1 MKKIRFVH
9 QLGNTDCSLACLAM
23 LFRYYNTKVSLSL
36 LAAENMTG
44 RDGLSLTEL
53 KQIVEKYHFEFKAYK
68 TGYNEKNIVDNLPV
82 MICSKQNHFVLI
94 EKKVGNNYK
103 IVDPDKGRGSI
114 SQEIL
119 EREYLDLIV
128 AINPQ
133 YTGKQEYKEPK
144 IKISIP
150 RKNVLL
156 NIFLTLV
163 LEMLMLGVPQITGRI
178 IDDINSNCD
187 YKIMMYAICAT
198 CVAYTYFTLS
208 LFRKWIILYMQLNF
222 YKKIIN
228 ELISKI
234 FSIDLAFFQ
243 SHMTGD
249 IVNRFNTVNSVND
262 FVSNI
267 VITFLIDFVTAI
279 VCGIAMASM
288 NPILFLIIILIAVIQ
303 AFLINI
309 IRKKITLDTQLYL
322 GEQSKIQ
329 GDLVDLVS
337 NLVQIKCMGIDLHIK
352 KSLVSSYADNTQTL
366 LRKEKWSDLLECV
379 ISTISLVTSLII
391 YIIGGFFVAR
401 KTSTIGELVQFVSLS
416 AFFISPIKSLSIYL
430 PQFSTVKGMIDR
442 IKEMLFYKELKSKGE
457 VEVEQFKSLELKN
470 VYFGYTNKDKL
481 LKNINI
487 SVKTGDKIAIVG
499 PSGSGKTSIT
509 KLMMNIFNTY
519 EGKVLINDIEIDEIN
534 RESFYKK
541 LAVVTQLPVAFNDT
555 IRKNI
560 DPAEI
565 LQDKDVY
572 DALKQAEL
580 FDEVM
585 CFPLKLNTKI
595 GENGQNISGGQKQ
608 RIAIARALAT
618 KPSII
623 IFDEGTSNLDAVTE
637 KKIFCNLNSRGI
649 TQVIISHRLSAIKD
663 ADCIYVIKDGQIT
676 EAGKHADLI
685 EKKGVYYQNYS
696 NYS

>member
-9 QLGNTDCSLACLAM
+9 QLGNTDCGLACLVM
-23 LFRYYNTKVSLSL
+23 LFRYYNTKISLSL

-44 RDGLSLTEL
+44 RDGLSLNEL
-53 KQIVEKYHFEFKAYK
+53 KQIAERYHFEFKAYK
-68 TGYNEKNIVDNLPV
+68 TGYSDKNIVDNLPV

-103 IVDPDKGRGSI
+103 IVDPDRGRRII

-119 EREYLDLIV
+119 EKEYLDLIV
-128 AINPQ
+128 VIKPQ
-133 YTGKQEYKEPK
+133 YIGKQEYKEPK
-144 IKISIP
+144 IGITIP
-150 RKNVLL
+150 RKSVLL
-156 NIFLTLV
+156 SVLLTIV
-163 LEMLMLGVPQITGRI
+163 LEILVIVVPQITGRI
-178 IDDINSNCD
+178 VDDINSNFN
-187 YKIMMYAICAT
+187 YKMPMYIICAIC
-198 CVAYTYFTLS
+198 VACTYFTVA
-208 LFRKWIILYMQLNF
+208 LFRKRVILHMQLDF
-222 YKKIIN
+222 YKRIIN

-234 FSIDLAFFQ
+234 FNMDMSFYQ

-267 VITFLIDFVTAI
+267 MITFLIDFVTAI
-279 VCGIAMASM
+279 VCGMVMVLM
-288 NPILFLIIILIAVIQ
+288 NPILFIAIIVISIIQ

-352 KSLVSSYADNTQTL
+352 KNLVTSYADNTQTL
-366 LRKEKWSDLLECV
+366 LRKEKWSDLLECI
-379 ISTISLVTSLII
+379 ISTISLMTSLII
-391 YIIGGFFVAR
+391 YIIGGFFVAK
-401 KTSTIGELVQFVSLS
+401 KTLTIGELVQFVSLS
-416 AFFISPIKSLSIYL
+416 AFFISPIKSLSVYL

-442 IKEMLFYKELKSKGE
+442 IKEMLFYKELKSEGE
-457 VEVEQFKSLELKN
+457 IEVEQFKSLELKN

-487 SVKTGDKIAIVG
+487 SVKAGDKIAIVG

-509 KLMMNIFNTY
+509 KLMMNIFDTY
-519 EGKVLINDIEIDEIN
+519 EGKVLINGIEIGKIN

-565 LQDKDVY
+565 LGDKDVY

-580 FDEVM
+580 FDEIM
-585 CFPLKLNTKI
+585 HFPLQLNTKI

-618 KPSII
+618 KPSIV

-637 KKIFCNLNSRGI
+637 KNIFCNLNSRGI
-649 TQVIISHRLSAIKD
+649 TQVIISHRLSTIKD
-663 ADCIYVIKDGQIT
+663 ADCIYVIKDGEIV
-676 EAGKHADLI
+676 EAGKHTDLI
-685 EKKGVYYQNYS
+685 QKKGIYYQNYS